1 MRNRVFSLNL
11 GKLIAIS
18 TFFYI
23 AYCVLLRDNSL
34 HMSLSSLIVRSHQL
48 PMFQHL
54 FILGLIPIYIGV
66 VIFGAAMLGIYFGDI
81 LQYQVILP
89 LKSKF
94 LFALK
99 SKRKADSTAD

>member
-1 MRNRVFSLNL
+1 MRNKVFTLNL

-23 AYCVLLRDNSL
+23 AYCLLLRDNNLHLSL
-34 HMSLSSLIVRSHQL
+34 TALIVRSHQL
-48 PMFQHL
+48 PMNQHL
-54 FILGLIPIYIGV
+54 LILGLIPIYIGV

-89 LKSKF
+89 LKTKLLLAF
-94 LFALK
+94 K
-99 SKRKADSTAD
+99 SKQKVDS